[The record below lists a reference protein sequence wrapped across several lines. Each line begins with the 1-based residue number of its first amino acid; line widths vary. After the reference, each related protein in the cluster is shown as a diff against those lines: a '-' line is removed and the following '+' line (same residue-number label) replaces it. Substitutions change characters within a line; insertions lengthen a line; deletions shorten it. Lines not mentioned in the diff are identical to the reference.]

1 VAIEAQGGR
10 GTQAAGP
17 ASSGYGSGV
26 QPPIGPDDVRS
37 AAERLRTIAIRT
49 PVLTSRTLDERTGV
63 SAFLKAECFQRG
75 GAFKLRGAYN
85 RIQALEAPERERGVV
100 AFSSGNHAQAVA
112 IAARLVGTKAVI
124 VMPSDASPVKAAAT
138 RGYGAEVVTYHRLRE
153 DREHV
158 ALRLASE
165 RGLTLVR
172 PYDDPLVM
180 AGQGTAALELMDE
193 VADLD
198 VLVVPIGGGG
208 LVAGCATIATALRPT
223 LAVVGVEPAR
233 ADDTRRSLEA
243 GRRVTIPPPDTI
255 ADGLAVTTPGELT
268 FGVVR
273 RLVDRVVTVEE
284 EQIVDAMAFA
294 FERMKIVVEPSG
306 AAGIAAV
313 LAGVVGAAWG
323 TKVGVMVTGGNV
335 GADRFAELI
344 RGAREQDAASLT
356 SPAGAASPAGGTD
369 AEPGSG
375 GRPHVRGAE
384 AAESRDLVAVVDIGS
399 NSGRVVVLLAGPG
412 AHLEVVAD
420 GRAPLRLARDL
431 GSGTRLSDEAIE
443 RTVSTLRDFRAVAEG
458 GGTGRFVAVA
468 TSAIREASNGPDL
481 VARVREVAGVDL
493 SVIDGDQEARLG
505 FFGAINEMP
514 VEHGVAIDLGG
525 GSMELTHFRDRRPAR
540 SWTLPLGSLR
550 LSDLFLSGDPPAAKD
565 VERLQGHIAK
575 TLADCGVSALR
586 GDERLIA
593 TGGTVR
599 NLAKIDRE
607 SRAYP
612 IPRVHGYV
620 LACRRME
627 ELAAMLASRKAS
639 RRRQIPGLNSD
650 RVDSIVGGAYAI
662 LGAMLHVE
670 APELS
675 VSGQGLR
682 EGAALRALGKE
693 PLSIAEMR
701 ETSIAAMAARFGT
714 WDAGRAARRACI
726 AVAILPVLAPD
737 AGPNWH
743 ECLEQAATLLD
754 VGRSL
759 DYYRRFEHTADVIAQ
774 GDLAGFSHR
783 KLALLAAVVRF
794 AGDSR
799 ARVGLYRPLLT
810 PEDRSA
816 VAGASAILELADEIE
831 HRLPPG
837 APGAIEVEERGR
849 TVFITAPI
857 YDPSLRQ
864 WLSDRCWRAY
874 RRRIQFREPGGT
886 VSAS

>member
-1 VAIEAQGGR
+1 VH
-10 GTQAAGP
+10 
-17 ASSGYGSGV
+17 
-26 QPPIGPDDVRS
+26 PIGPDDVRS
-37 AAERLRTIAIRT
+37 AAARLRAVAIRT
-49 PVLTSRTLDERTGV
+49 PVLTSTTLDERAGV

-85 RIQALEAPERERGVV
+85 RIQPLDGPERERGVV

-124 VMPSDASPVKAAAT
+124 VMPSDAPAIKAAAT
-138 RGYGAEVVTYHRLRE
+138 RGYGAEVVTYDRQRE
-153 DREHV
+153 DREQI

-180 AGQGTAALELMDE
+180 AGQGTAALELMEE

-208 LVAGCATIATALRPT
+208 LIAGCATIATALRPG
-223 LAVVGVEPAR
+223 LKVVGVEPAC

-273 RLVDRVVTVEE
+273 RLVDRVVTVDDD
-284 EQIVDAMAFA
+284 QIVYAMAFA

-313 LAGVVGAAWG
+313 LEGVVGAPRG
-323 TKVGVMVTGGNV
+323 TKMGVMVTGGNV
-335 GADRFAELI
+335 GAARFAALI
-344 RGAREQDAASLT
+344 RGHRPTQVSRSTRPDDAGNAM
-356 SPAGAASPAGGTD
+356 AG
-369 AEPGSG
+369 
-375 GRPHVRGAE
+375 
-384 AAESRDLVAVVDIGS
+384 RDLVAVVDIGS

-431 GSGTRLSDEAIE
+431 GSGTRLSEEAIE
-443 RTVSTLRDFRAVAEG
+443 RTAMTLRDFKAVAEG
-458 GGTGRFVAVA
+458 GGTRRFVAVA
-468 TSAIREASNGPDL
+468 TSAIREAINGPDL
-481 VARVREVAGVDL
+481 VARVRHVAGVDL
-493 SVIDGDQEARLG
+493 TVIDGDEEARLA

-514 VEHGVAIDLGG
+514 VEHGVTMDLGG
-525 GSMELTHFRDRRPAR
+525 GSMELTHFRDRRPER

-550 LSDLFLSGDPPAAKD
+550 LSDQFLLGDPPSSRD
-565 VERLQGHIAK
+565 IERLQERIAN
-575 TLADCGVSALR
+575 TLADAGVPSLR
-586 GDERLIA
+586 DDERLIA

-607 SRAYP
+607 SRPYP

-620 LACRRME
+620 LGRKRME
-627 ELAAMLASRKAS
+627 ELASMLASRKAS
-639 RRRQIPGLNSD
+639 RRRQVSGLNSD
-650 RVDSIVGGAYAI
+650 RVDSIVGGAYAV
-662 LGAMLHVE
+662 LGAMLHLE
-670 APELS
+670 GSELS

-682 EGAALRALGKE
+682 EGAALHALGLKAS
-693 PLSIAEMR
+693 SIAEMR
-701 ETSIAAMAARFGT
+701 TTSIAAMAARFVT
-714 WDAGRAARRACI
+714 WDAARAARRARI
-726 AVAILPVLAPD
+726 AVAILSVLAPD

-743 ECLEQAATLLD
+743 ERLEQAATLLD

-810 PEDRSA
+810 AEDRSA

-837 APGAIEVEERGR
+837 APDTIEIEERGR
-849 TVFITAPI
+849 TVFITSPI

-864 WLSDRCWRAY
+864 SLSDRCWRAC
-874 RRRIQFREPGGT
+874 RRRIQFREPAGGT
-886 VSAS
+886 VPAP